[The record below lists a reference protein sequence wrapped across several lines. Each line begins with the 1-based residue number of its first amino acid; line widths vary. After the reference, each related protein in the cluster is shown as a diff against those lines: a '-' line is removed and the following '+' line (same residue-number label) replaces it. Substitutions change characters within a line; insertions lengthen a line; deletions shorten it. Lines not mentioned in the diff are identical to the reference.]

1 MSDLFNNP
9 LPPGGPRFQ
18 NHRLR
23 RGIYLLPS
31 VFTVANLFCG
41 YYAILNT
48 LKGADTDLDWAARAI
63 GFAVLFDAMDGFVAR
78 ATGTNTEIGKQFDSL
93 ADVVSF
99 GIAPACLAFSWGV
112 RGILQSEEGI
122 ALQVYQLGWFVSF
135 AFVICCAWRLA
146 RFNVQGMSSVAG
158 AKYFI
163 GMPTPA
169 AAGMVAAMV
178 HYAWRTPIVD
188 WRWSL
193 AWLVLVA
200 CLAALM
206 ASTVRYYSLK
216 GAGWM
221 RRQPS
226 LVFVLIALLVA
237 FIVMFSHAVLLLIA
251 SAYAISGITSHL
263 VRVVRHRP
271 VTHPV

>member
-1 MSDLFNNP
+1 MTEFENAADP
-9 LPPGGPRFQ
+9 RGGRRFR

-23 RGIYLLPS
+23 RGIYLIPS
-31 VFTVANLFCG
+31 IFTVANLFCG

-63 GFAVLFDAMDGFVAR
+63 GFAVFFDAMDGFVAR
-78 ATGTNTEIGKQFDSL
+78 AFEANTEIGKQFDSL
-93 ADVVSF
+93 ADMVSF
-99 GIAPACLAFSWGV
+99 GIAPAFLAFAWGV
-112 RGILQSEEGI
+112 RGILQSDDGV
-122 ALQVYQLGWFVSF
+122 ALQVYQLGWFISF

-146 RFNVQGMSSVAG
+146 RFNVQGMSAVAG
-158 AKYFI
+158 SKYFI

-169 AAGMVAAMV
+169 AAGMIAAIV
-178 HYAWRTPIVD
+178 HAWRTPIAD

-193 AWLVLVA
+193 SWLILVA
-200 CLAALM
+200 MLSALM

-226 LVFVLIALLVA
+226 LVFILIALLVA
-237 FIVMFSHAVLLLIA
+237 SIVMFSQAVLLLIA
-251 SAYAISGITSHL
+251 ASYAVSGITLHL
-263 VRVVRHRP
+263 VRTLRRRP
-271 VTHPV
+271 VSHPA

>member
-9 LPPGGPRFQ
+9 LPPGAPRFK
-18 NHRLR
+18 NNRLR
-23 RGIYLLPS
+23 RGIYVLPS
-31 VFTVANLFCG
+31 IFTAANLFCG

-48 LKGADTDLDWAARAI
+48 LKGADADLDWAARAI
-63 GFAVLFDAMDGFVAR
+63 GFAVFFDAVDGFVAR
-78 ATGTNTEIGKQFDSL
+78 AFGANTEIGKQFDSL
-93 ADVVSF
+93 ADMVSF
-99 GIAPACLAFSWGV
+99 GIAPAFLAFAWGV
-112 RGILQSEEGI
+112 RGILQSEEGV
-122 ALQVYQLGWFVSF
+122 AHQVYQLGWFISF

-146 RFNVQGMSSVAG
+146 RFNVQGMSAVAG

-169 AAGMVAAMV
+169 AAGLVAAMV
-178 HYAWRTPIVD
+178 HAWRTPIAD

-193 AWLVLVA
+193 AWLILVG

-206 ASTVRYYSLK
+206 ASTIRYYSLK

-226 LVFVLIALLVA
+226 LVFILIALLLA
-237 FIVMFSHAVLLLIA
+237 SIVKFSQVVLMLIA
-251 SAYAISGITSHL
+251 SSYAISGITLHL
-263 VRVVRHRP
+263 LRLLRHRP
-271 VTHPV
+271 VSHPA

>member
-1 MSDLFNNP
+1 MSDLMNSP
-9 LPPGGPRFQ
+9 ESSSGPRFK

-31 VFTVANLFCG
+31 IFTAANLFCG
-41 YYAILNT
+41 YYAVLNT

-63 GFAVLFDAMDGFVAR
+63 GFAVFFDAMDGFVAR
-78 ATGTNTEIGKQFDSL
+78 ATGSSTEIGKQFDSL
-93 ADVVSF
+93 ADMVSF
-99 GIAPACLAFSWGV
+99 GIAPAFLAFAWGV
-112 RGILQSEEGI
+112 RGILQAGDGI
-122 ALQVYQLGWFVSF
+122 EVQVYQLGWFISF

-146 RFNVQGMSSVAG
+146 RFNVQGMSAVAG
-158 AKYFI
+158 SKYFI

-169 AAGMVAAMV
+169 AAGMIAAIV
-178 HYAWRTPIVD
+178 HAWRTPIAD

-200 CLAALM
+200 GLAALM

-237 FIVMFSHAVLLLIA
+237 SIVRFSQAVLLLIA
-251 SAYAISGITSHL
+251 GSYAVSGITLHL
-263 VRVVRHRP
+263 LRLLRRRP
-271 VTHPV
+271 VSHPA